1 MYRWC
6 HWRANSLGIP
16 FRFPAQQPFNRLAH
30 ELGIDDVEARL
41 QDPRLKDTL
50 RLNTE
55 TAVAAGVFG
64 VPSYL
69 AGGEVFW
76 GTDALD
82 FFKAWLADPAL
93 LNDPDIARLDAL
105 EVGAQRIR

>member
-1 MYRWC
+1 M
-6 HWRANSLGIP
+6 
-16 FRFPAQQPFNRLAH
+16 
-30 ELGIDDVEARL
+30 
-41 QDPRLKDTL
+41 
-50 RLNTE
+50 
-55 TAVAAGVFG
+55 FG